1 MARRKLWSSSILCA
15 LSLLWLATA
24 GRAQV
29 TYFVT
34 VDTSPLNGTL
44 GNLDLQF
51 NPGGLDAL
59 GASVTITNFLSDG
72 LLASS
77 ATTTGGA
84 SGTLPGPVTIANSSG
99 FNDLFQGIT
108 FGNSLSFDATFFGPA
123 LSPTP
128 PLPTSGSVFAL
139 SLYNAA
145 GTAPLLTTSPV
156 GSLLHIATHP
166 NGSTSET
173 GFPDPEGVVRATAFI
188 PEPGTLCLL
197 AGAALPGMALAL
209 RRRCRRAGPAARSTE

>member
-1 MARRKLWSSSILCA
+1 MCA

-51 NPGGLDAL
+51 NTGGIDSR

-72 LLASS
+72 LPASS
-77 ATTTGGA
+77 AAHTGGA
-84 SGTLPGPVTIANSSG
+84 SGTLPGPVTIANSGG
-99 FNDLFQGIT
+99 FNDLFQGFT
-108 FGNSLSFDATFFGPA
+108 FGNRFRFDATFTGVA

-145 GTAPLLTTSPV
+145 GTEPLLTTSPD
-156 GSLLHIATHP
+156 GSLLHIAIHP
-166 NGSTSET
+166 GGSTST
-173 GFPDPEGVVRATAFI
+173 TSFPDESGVVRATAVI

-197 AGAALPGMALAL
+197 AAAAVPGMGLAV
-209 RRRCRRAGPAARSTE
+209 RRRRHPA